1 MSDPMN
7 PMTTGERYSSA
18 VESSNLRLGERRGDA
33 DYIIAAGLVPNGM
46 ASALYRL
53 QVEYDSVRVEHHAA
67 EQRMR
72 DTEAF
77 AKRQRDDKPLGPDE
91 DPEKRRPKTAE
102 QKAAELLKA
111 AEGAAL
117 TSHVLILSQLQSLR
131 EAKALFGQYAVVAA
145 TKRRFMQPDRVVLA
159 LAGRVLDV
167 FLNPRCRHCEGRG
180 FTGGGR
186 HEHTSPEIFCR
197 PCRGSGQ
204 RRDMVGETQDERNFA
219 GHLQML
225 VDALMFDVQKQIRTG
240 LNRVEQAK
248 MAINEAGG

>member
-1 MSDPMN
+1 MSTTEDLP
-7 PMTTGERYSSA
+7 PTTGERYSSA

-33 DYIIAAGLVPNGM
+33 DYIIAAGLVHNGM

-53 QVEYDSVRVEHHAA
+53 QVEYDSVRAEHQAAEKAMRDSEAYAKRQEHKSAQHAA
-67 EQRMR
+67 EI
-72 DTEAF
+72 
-77 AKRQRDDKPLGPDE
+77 
-91 DPEKRRPKTAE
+91 
-102 QKAAELLKA
+102 LKA

-131 EAKALFGQYAVVAA
+131 EAKAMFGQYAVVAA
-145 TKRRFMQPDRVVLA
+145 TKRCFMQPDRVVMA

-186 HEHTSPEIFCR
+186 HEHTGPEIFCR

-204 RRDMVGETQDERNFA
+204 RRDLVGETQDERNFA

-248 MAINEAGG
+248 LAITEAGG

>member
-1 MSDPMN
+1 
-7 PMTTGERYSSA
+7 
-18 VESSNLRLGERRGDA
+18 
-33 DYIIAAGLVPNGM
+33 M

-53 QVEYDSVRVEHHAA
+53 QVEYDSVRAEHQAA
-67 EQRMR
+67 EKAMR
-72 DTEAF
+72 DSETY
-77 AKRQRDDKPLGPDE
+77 AKRQEHKSAQL
-91 DPEKRRPKTAE
+91 
-102 QKAAELLKA
+102 AAEILRA
-111 AEGAAL
+111 AEDAAL

-186 HEHTSPEIFCR
+186 HEHTGPEIFCR

-204 RRDMVGETQDERNFA
+204 RRDLVGETQDERNFA

-248 MAINEAGG
+248 AAISEAGG